1 MACPTFNNTSM
12 KNDESQS
19 PKETGTVRRIVPR
32 VLVFLVIIAAWYGI
46 SFLLPLESWLL
57 NMLARV
63 GELGPWGPFVFILLY
78 LPSCVLMFPDLLPN
92 AAAGAVWGVGIGTV
106 AVSLGRVLGSTAT
119 FLLTRGVAGGW
130 AERKMAS
137 DPRFEAIAGAIGREG
152 FRLVVL
158 LRLCPMFP
166 VIMLNYSLGL
176 TPVTLRAYVLGTLI
190 GMIPRT
196 IFVAYLGSGT
206 RSLFDP
212 AGGGETI
219 SIHPVFYWGGLALSL
234 LVVAILAWR
243 ARRLINEATQ

>member
-1 MACPTFNNTSM
+1 M
-12 KNDESQS
+12 
-19 PKETGTVRRIVPR
+19 RIWLR
-32 VLVFLVIIAAWYGI
+32 VLIFLAVIAAWYGV
-46 SFLLPLESWLL
+46 SFFLPLESWLL
-57 NMLARV
+57 NVLARV

-78 LPSCVLMFPDLLPN
+78 IPSCVLMFPDLLPN

-119 FLLTRGVAGGW
+119 FLLTRGLAGGW

-176 TPVTLRAYVLGTLI
+176 TPVTLNAYVTGTLI

-196 IFVAYLGSGT
+196 IFVAYIGSGT
-206 RSLFDP
+206 RTLFDP
-212 AGGGETI
+212 AGGGGTI
-219 SIHPVFYWGGLALSL
+219 SIDPVFYWGGLVFSL
-234 LVVAILAWR
+234 LVVIILAYQ
-243 ARRLINEATQ
+243 ARRLINEAAQKGQEK